1 MTANSDWPSTACF
14 ELFRWLRGWG
24 VPPLLVPT
32 HLRSSLESDG
42 HEAIT
47 RTSGCEIDP
56 ECAYSHLP
64 SSLRRAMATTDDYFV
79 SSGHDSG
86 YSTMWGFGVHAG
98 DIVAFVQ
105 TTSASIGDGWQP
117 DVRPY
122 QLFEQFLGDEVD
134 EPSEFDIPSA
144 VVIYSSF
151 RGGRAELTVP
161 DDTPLFAA
169 LGAAGDQAAY
179 ERVAA
184 KRRTKREA
192 VIAYVDAV
200 NGL

>member
-1 MTANSDWPSTACF
+1 MAENSDWPSEACF
-14 ELFRWLRGWG
+14 DLLRWLRGWG
-24 VPPLLVPT
+24 VPPLLVPA

-47 RTSGCEIDP
+47 RTSGCGIDP
-56 ECAYSHLP
+56 DCAYSHLP
-64 SSLRRAMATTDDYFV
+64 DFLRRAMTITHDFFV
-79 SSGHDSG
+79 SSGHDNG

-98 DIVAFVQ
+98 DLVVFVQ

-122 QLFEQFLGDEVD
+122 ELFEQFLVHEVD

-144 VVIYSSF
+144 MVVYSSF
-151 RGGRAELTVP
+151 RGGRAEITVP
-161 DDTPLFAA
+161 DDTALFAA
-169 LGAAGDQAAY
+169 LGATGDQAAY

-184 KRRTKREA
+184 KRRTKRA
-192 VIAYVDAV
+192 AAIAYVDAV